1 MGIITFIHCESF
13 VIGYYI
19 RQNDIFMAS
28 DDDVYVEEVFKANK
42 AKSAFRVI
50 IAGGASFSDY
60 ELFKNKCNHYLSY
73 RIEKNVVIILSGTSL
88 ETQRLIERY
97 AEEKSLL
104 VEHHNVDWEDKV
116 VYDRIHKSH
125 DEMLQKA
132 DALIAFYD
140 GKAKITHSLIEKAR
154 LKGIQVAVVSY

>member
-1 MGIITFIHCESF
+1 M
-13 VIGYYI
+13 
-19 RQNDIFMAS
+19 
-28 DDDVYVEEVFKANK
+28 
-42 AKSAFRVI
+42 
-50 IAGGASFSDY
+50 
-60 ELFKNKCNHYLSY
+60 
-73 RIEKNVVIILSGTSL
+73 VIILSGTSL